1 MSPLDTKLPN
11 AAWLHFIL
19 GLLLVIVAGGVYWQ
33 VHAFELLNNDD
44 IKYISLNPRVP
55 QGITWDNVKWAFT
68 TGYFSNWHPL
78 TWITFMA
85 DVELYGMYPGGFHS
99 TNLQF
104 HLMATLLLFLALS
117 KMTGQVWPSAMT
129 AFLFALHPLHV
140 ESVAWVSERKDVL
153 SGSFMMLALLAYA
166 WYVERPGLF
175 RYLLVLLAYALGLMS
190 KPMLVT
196 LPFVL
201 LLLDYWPIERLRP
214 ASALRCVLEKI
225 PLIAVSAASSAVT
238 YLVQRHGGAM
248 EKFDHLAFPY
258 RAANAA
264 LAYISYLV
272 KTFWPSSLAPFYPH
286 PGMEV
291 SWSRA
296 AVAAIALLAMTA
308 LSVAWRRK
316 HPYVLVG
323 WLWFLGMLVPV
334 IGLVQVGAQGM
345 ADRYTY
351 LPLVGVFI
359 AVSWLTHTWTDRKP
373 GRVRVVLAA
382 TAVLVVTLCV
392 LTSLQIGRWHDGVT
406 LYRHAVAITPNNPVA
421 HNLYGNALAL
431 RGRTREAVP
440 HFEAALRLD
449 PDYPN
454 AHFGL
459 GIAKQQMGDLDG
471 AVMHYKETVR
481 LEPDQLRAQY
491 KLGEV
496 LFLQRNYEESEK
508 AFQAVI
514 DQEPRYMEA
523 HNGLGMT
530 LAARGRYREA
540 MGKYVDALNIRNDY
554 VDALLNLAVA
564 LVNTGQAERALQPLH
579 EALQAAPDHA
589 PTHMYLGL
597 VRERLGDSEEA
608 RMHLQQALRLDPA
621 LAPARAALERLE
633 TFP

>member
-1 MSPLDTKLPN
+1 
-11 AAWLHFIL
+11 
-19 GLLLVIVAGGVYWQ
+19 
-33 VHAFELLNNDD
+33 
-44 IKYISLNPRVP
+44 
-55 QGITWDNVKWAFT
+55 
-68 TGYFSNWHPL
+68 
-78 TWITFMA
+78 
-85 DVELYGMYPGGFHS
+85 
-99 TNLQF
+99 
-104 HLMATLLLFLALS
+104 
-117 KMTGQVWPSAMT
+117 
-129 AFLFALHPLHV
+129 
-140 ESVAWVSERKDVL
+140 
-153 SGSFMMLALLAYA
+153 
-166 WYVERPGLF
+166 
-175 RYLLVLLAYALGLMS
+175 
-190 KPMLVT
+190 
-196 LPFVL
+196 VL
-201 LLLDYWPIERLRP
+201 LLLDYWPIERLKP
-214 ASALRCVLEKI
+214 ASALRCLLEKI
-225 PLIAVSAASSAVT
+225 PLIALSATSSVVT
-238 YLVQRHGGAM
+238 YLVQRQGGAM

-264 LAYISYLV
+264 LAYISYLA
-272 KTFWPSSLAPFYPH
+272 KTFWPSNLAPFYPH
-286 PGMEV
+286 PGADV
-291 SWSRA
+291 SWPRA
-296 AVAAIALLAMTA
+296 AIAAIALVAMTA
-308 LSVAWRRK
+308 LAVAWRRK

-359 AVSWLTHTWTDRKP
+359 TVAWLTRTWTVQKP
-373 GRVRVVLAA
+373 GRVPVVLAA

-392 LTSLQIGRWHDGVT
+392 MTSLQIGRWRDGVT
-406 LYRHAVAITPNNPVA
+406 LYRHAVAVTPNNPVA
-421 HNLYGNALAL
+421 QNLYGNALAL

-440 HFEAALRLD
+440 HFETALRLE

-459 GIAKQQMGDLDG
+459 GIAKQQLGDLDG

-481 LEPDQLRAQY
+481 LEPDQLRARY

-496 LFLQRNYEESEK
+496 LFLQRKYEDSEK

-540 MGKYVDALNIRNDY
+540 MGKYIDALNIRNDY

-564 LVNTGQAERALQPLH
+564 LVNTGQAERALKPLH

-608 RMHLQQALRLDPA
+608 RMHLQQALRLDPT
-621 LAPARAALERLE
+621 LAPARAALERVE